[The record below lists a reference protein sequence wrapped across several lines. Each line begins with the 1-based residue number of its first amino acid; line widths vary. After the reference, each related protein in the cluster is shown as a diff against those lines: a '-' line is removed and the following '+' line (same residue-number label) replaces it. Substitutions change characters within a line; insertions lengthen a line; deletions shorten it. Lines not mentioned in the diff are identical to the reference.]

1 MSSVTVAWNGRCRD
15 PQSRYRLLSF
25 LHRLGALS
33 DAYLRAQDPARP
45 RPVAIDH
52 RIAQPPRPNIDSVDR
67 RIEGTIL
74 VASDI
79 IDATV
84 TFPERAQAAGLQV
97 LAHPDKP
104 GLHLAVLERAH
115 LRGIDLK
122 LYDPRRLY
130 PGADRMSFIFLECPD
145 TPLLDGRLVRL
156 HSAEDRE
163 THPSAMIRD
172 AQSYL
177 SCPQI
182 QLRSYLED
190 WTDCLFSWMK
200 FFFIGDL
207 WWQRWEELQG
217 YNDYRGVFSDMQKER
232 GREAAEEATFDA
244 VLATFAQHA
253 EHWNEDVEIRARS
266 NGR

>member
-1 MSSVTVAWNGRCRD
+1 MYKR
-15 PQSRYRLLSF
+15 Q
-25 LHRLGALS
+25 
-33 DAYLRAQDPARP
+33 
-45 RPVAIDH
+45 
-52 RIAQPPRPNIDSVDR
+52 
-67 RIEGTIL
+67 
-74 VASDI
+74 
-79 IDATV
+79 
-84 TFPERAQAAGLQV
+84 
-97 LAHPDKP
+97 
-104 GLHLAVLERAH
+104 H

-122 LYDPRRLY
+122 LYDPRQLY

-145 TPLLDGRLVRL
+145 MPLLDGRLVRL
-156 HSAEDRE
+156 QPAEDRE
-163 THPSAMIRD
+163 THASAMIRD

-217 YNDYRGVFSDMQKER
+217 YTDYRGVFSDMQKER
-232 GREAAEEATFDA
+232 GRQAAEEATFDA

-253 EHWNEDVEIRARS
+253 
-266 NGR
+266 